1 MIWITQ
7 EKNWSIVVFIVVA
20 CFSFGIT
27 NLSATIIVET
37 QYGKIIGKTTQF
49 LDEND
54 GFQTVY
60 SFLGVPFASP
70 PVNELR
76 FEPPQRPAA
85 WKPRTY
91 NATFFRNVCPQKNLS
106 YFEKSIRNVWPE
118 FSWEND
124 SNEDCLYLNIFTP
137 GNKPESHF
145 HPVIM
150 FIHGGSYAFGTTA
163 RHTTPGEVLPRLGV
177 VLVTIQYRLGP
188 FGFMTAGDGVARGNW
203 GMLDQ
208 VEALK
213 WIKENIEV
221 FGGDPN
227 RVTILGVSSGGASV
241 GLHILSPLSEGL
253 FHRAI
258 TESGVEFSPFAFNS
272 VKKAID
278 KTNITAGKLSC
289 DTTSSKRMMDCLRS
303 KSAQSIIDKFDW
315 RNTGPIID
323 RYFIY
328 DTPKNLRRSGKFNKV
343 PLISGFN
350 SHEGAH
356 NTPQEFHPPRDITTS
371 VLREFINN
379 FVENHILQDNNKTAV
394 IIKDAIEFQ
403 YTPWSKTPDSPSLR
417 QEIVNIMSDYY
428 VAAPTLGVLG
438 IHSALAPT
446 YMFEFNHRSAESDT
460 DAWMGVA
467 HGENTPYVFGA
478 PFLNSTALNF
488 TNEDRNISRLIMTL
502 YANFAKYGNPTPHRV
517 HGVIWDRFNTAS
529 KLYLRINNRS
539 QMGAYYESRRMAFW
553 NNYYPKILNLTKP
566 ESLTKHSR
574 DDVKPTDN
582 PRNYTGE
589 DARPTDNPRNYTGED
604 VRPTDNPRNYTG
616 EDARPTDN
624 PRNYTG
630 EDVRPRDNPR
640 NYTTCS
646 NIGVKLFLN
655 TGFLCFL
662 SSVLLVLPDVFI

>member
-37 QYGKIIGKTTQF
+37 QYGEIIGKTTQF

-85 WKPRTY
+85 WKPQTY
-91 NATFFRNVCPQKNLS
+91 NATFFRNVCPQKNFS

-137 GNKPESHF
+137 GNKTSNASHF

-394 IIKDAIEFQ
+394 IIEDAIEFQ

-566 ESLTKHSR
+566 ESLTKHSG

-589 DARPTDNPRNYTGED
+589 DARPTDNPRNYT
-604 VRPTDNPRNYTG
+604 
-616 EDARPTDN
+616 
-624 PRNYTG
+624 
-630 EDVRPRDNPR
+630 
-640 NYTTCS
+640 TCS

-655 TGFLCFL
+655 TGFLGFL

>member
-37 QYGKIIGKTTQF
+37 QYGEIIGKTTQF

-137 GNKPESHF
+137 GNKPSNASHF

-379 FVENHILQDNNKTAV
+379 FVENHILQDNNKTTV
-394 IIKDAIEFQ
+394 IIEDAIEFQ

-460 DAWMGVA
+460 DAWRGVA

-502 YANFAKYGNPTPHRV
+502 YANFAKYGNPTPYRV

-566 ESLTKHSR
+566 ESLTKHSG

-589 DARPTDNPRNYTGED
+589 DARPTDNPRNYT
-604 VRPTDNPRNYTG
+604 
-616 EDARPTDN
+616 
-624 PRNYTG
+624 
-630 EDVRPRDNPR
+630 
-640 NYTTCS
+640 TCS

-655 TGFLCFL
+655 TGFLGFL

>member
-106 YFEKSIRNVWPE
+106 HFEKSIRNVWPE

-137 GNKPESHF
+137 GNKPSNASHF

-394 IIKDAIEFQ
+394 IIEDAIEFQ

-438 IHSALAPT
+438 IHSTLAPT

-502 YANFAKYGNPTPHRV
+502 YANFAKYGNPTPYRV

-566 ESLTKHSR
+566 ESLTKHSG

-589 DARPTDNPRNYTGED
+589 DARPTDNPRNYT
-604 VRPTDNPRNYTG
+604 
-616 EDARPTDN
+616 
-624 PRNYTG
+624 
-630 EDVRPRDNPR
+630 
-640 NYTTCS
+640 TCS

-655 TGFLCFL
+655 TGFLGFL

>member
-91 NATFFRNVCPQKNLS
+91 NATFFRNVCPQKNVS

-137 GNKPESHF
+137 GNKSSNASHF

-356 NTPQEFHPPRDITTS
+356 NTPQKFHPPRDITTS

-394 IIKDAIEFQ
+394 IIEDAIEFQ

-502 YANFAKYGNPTPHRV
+502 YANFAKYGNPTPYRV

-566 ESLTKHSR
+566 ESLTKHSG

-589 DARPTDNPRNYTGED
+589 DARPTDNPRNYT
-604 VRPTDNPRNYTG
+604 
-616 EDARPTDN
+616 
-624 PRNYTG
+624 
-630 EDVRPRDNPR
+630 
-640 NYTTCS
+640 TCS

-655 TGFLCFL
+655 TGFLGFL

>member
-106 YFEKSIRNVWPE
+106 HFEKSIRNVWPE

-124 SNEDCLYLNIFTP
+124 SNEDCLYLNIFTQ
-137 GNKPESHF
+137 GNKPSNASHF

-150 FIHGGSYAFGTTA
+150 FIHGGSYVFGTTA

-394 IIKDAIEFQ
+394 IIEDAIEFQ

-502 YANFAKYGNPTPHRV
+502 YANFAKYGNPTPYRV

-566 ESLTKHSR
+566 ESLTKHSG

-589 DARPTDNPRNYTGED
+589 DARPTDNPRNYT
-604 VRPTDNPRNYTG
+604 
-616 EDARPTDN
+616 
-624 PRNYTG
+624 
-630 EDVRPRDNPR
+630 
-640 NYTTCS
+640 TCS

-655 TGFLCFL
+655 TGFLGFL

>member
-85 WKPRTY
+85 WKPQTY
-91 NATFFRNVCPQKNLS
+91 NATFFRNVCPQKNFS

-137 GNKPESHF
+137 GNKPSNAGHF

-394 IIKDAIEFQ
+394 IIEDAIEFQ

-446 YMFEFNHRSAESDT
+446 YMFEFSHRSAESDT

-566 ESLTKHSR
+566 ESLTKHSG
-574 DDVKPTDN
+574 DDVKPSDN

-589 DARPTDNPRNYTGED
+589 DARPT
-604 VRPTDNPRNYTG
+604 
-616 EDARPTDN
+616 
-624 PRNYTG
+624 
-630 EDVRPRDNPR
+630 DNPR

-655 TGFLCFL
+655 TGFLGFL

>member
-37 QYGKIIGKTTQF
+37 QYGEIIGKTTQF

-137 GNKPESHF
+137 GNKPSNAGHF

-394 IIKDAIEFQ
+394 IIEDAIEFQ

-566 ESLTKHSR
+566 ESLTKHSG

-589 DARPTDNPRNYTGED
+589 DARPTDNPRNYT
-604 VRPTDNPRNYTG
+604 
-616 EDARPTDN
+616 
-624 PRNYTG
+624 
-630 EDVRPRDNPR
+630 
-640 NYTTCS
+640 TCS

-655 TGFLCFL
+655 TGFLGFL
-662 SSVLLVLPDVFI
+662 SSVLLVLPDAFI

>member
-85 WKPRTY
+85 WKPQTY

-137 GNKPESHF
+137 GKKPSNASHF

-394 IIKDAIEFQ
+394 IIEDAIEFQ

-566 ESLTKHSR
+566 ESLTKHSG

-589 DARPTDNPRNYTGED
+589 DARPTDNPRNYTI
-604 VRPTDNPRNYTG
+604 
-616 EDARPTDN
+616 
-624 PRNYTG
+624 
-630 EDVRPRDNPR
+630 
-640 NYTTCS
+640 CS

-655 TGFLCFL
+655 TGFLGFL

>member
-85 WKPRTY
+85 WKPRIY

-137 GNKPESHF
+137 SNASHF

-278 KTNITAGKLSC
+278 KTNVTAGKLSC

-379 FVENHILQDNNKTAV
+379 FVENHILQENNKTAV
-394 IIKDAIEFQ
+394 IIEDAIEFQ

-517 HGVIWDRFNTAS
+517 HGVIWDRFNTGS

-566 ESLTKHSR
+566 ESLTKHSG

-589 DARPTDNPRNYTGED
+589 DARPTDNPRNYT
-604 VRPTDNPRNYTG
+604 
-616 EDARPTDN
+616 
-624 PRNYTG
+624 
-630 EDVRPRDNPR
+630 
-640 NYTTCS
+640 TCS

-655 TGFLCFL
+655 TGFLGFL

>member
-137 GNKPESHF
+137 GNKPSNAGHF

-394 IIKDAIEFQ
+394 IIEDAIEFQ

-446 YMFEFNHRSAESDT
+446 YMFEFSHRSAESDT

-566 ESLTKHSR
+566 ESLTKHSG

-589 DARPTDNPRNYTGED
+589 DARPTDNPRNYT
-604 VRPTDNPRNYTG
+604 
-616 EDARPTDN
+616 
-624 PRNYTG
+624 
-630 EDVRPRDNPR
+630 
-640 NYTTCS
+640 TCS

-655 TGFLCFL
+655 TGFLGFL

>member
-37 QYGKIIGKTTQF
+37 QYGEIIGKTTQF

-85 WKPRTY
+85 WKPQTY

-137 GNKPESHF
+137 GNKPSNAGHF

-394 IIKDAIEFQ
+394 IIEDAIEFQ

-566 ESLTKHSR
+566 ESLTKHSG

-589 DARPTDNPRNYTGED
+589 DARPTDNPRNYT
-604 VRPTDNPRNYTG
+604 
-616 EDARPTDN
+616 
-624 PRNYTG
+624 
-630 EDVRPRDNPR
+630 
-640 NYTTCS
+640 TCS

-655 TGFLCFL
+655 TGFLGFL

>member
-106 YFEKSIRNVWPE
+106 HFEKSIRNVWPE

-137 GNKPESHF
+137 GNKSSNASHF

-177 VLVTIQYRLGP
+177 VLVTIQYRHGP

-394 IIKDAIEFQ
+394 IIEDAIEFQ

-566 ESLTKHSR
+566 ESLTKHSG

-589 DARPTDNPRNYTGED
+589 DARPTDNPRNYT
-604 VRPTDNPRNYTG
+604 
-616 EDARPTDN
+616 
-624 PRNYTG
+624 
-630 EDVRPRDNPR
+630 
-640 NYTTCS
+640 TCS

-655 TGFLCFL
+655 TGFLGFL

>member
-37 QYGKIIGKTTQF
+37 QYGEIIGKTTQF

-137 GNKPESHF
+137 GNKSSNASHF

-394 IIKDAIEFQ
+394 IIEDAIEFQ

-566 ESLTKHSR
+566 ESLTKHSG

-589 DARPTDNPRNYTGED
+589 DARPTDNPRNYT
-604 VRPTDNPRNYTG
+604 
-616 EDARPTDN
+616 
-624 PRNYTG
+624 
-630 EDVRPRDNPR
+630 
-640 NYTTCS
+640 TCS

-655 TGFLCFL
+655 TGFLGFL

>member
-37 QYGKIIGKTTQF
+37 QYGEIIGKTTQF

-85 WKPRTY
+85 WKPQTY

-137 GNKPESHF
+137 GNKPSNAGHF

-394 IIKDAIEFQ
+394 IIEDAIEFQ

-566 ESLTKHSR
+566 ESLTKHSG
-574 DDVKPTDN
+574 DDVKPT
-582 PRNYTGE
+582 
-589 DARPTDNPRNYTGED
+589 
-604 VRPTDNPRNYTG
+604 
-616 EDARPTDN
+616 
-624 PRNYTG
+624 
-630 EDVRPRDNPR
+630 DNPR

-655 TGFLCFL
+655 TGFLGFL

>member
-76 FEPPQRPAA
+76 FEPPQRPVA
-85 WKPRTY
+85 WKPQTY
-91 NATFFRNVCPQKNLS
+91 NATFFRNVCPQKNFS

-137 GNKPESHF
+137 GNKPSNAGHF

-394 IIKDAIEFQ
+394 IIEDAIEFQ

-566 ESLTKHSR
+566 ESLTKHSG
-574 DDVKPTDN
+574 DDVKPT
-582 PRNYTGE
+582 
-589 DARPTDNPRNYTGED
+589 
-604 VRPTDNPRNYTG
+604 
-616 EDARPTDN
+616 
-624 PRNYTG
+624 
-630 EDVRPRDNPR
+630 DNPR

-655 TGFLCFL
+655 TGFLGFL

>member
-106 YFEKSIRNVWPE
+106 HFEKSIRNVWPE

-137 GNKPESHF
+137 GKKPSNASHF

-150 FIHGGSYAFGTTA
+150 FIHGGSYVFGTTA

-394 IIKDAIEFQ
+394 IIEDAIEFQ

-502 YANFAKYGNPTPHRV
+502 YANFAKYGNPTPYRV

-566 ESLTKHSR
+566 ESLTKHSG

-589 DARPTDNPRNYTGED
+589 DARPTDNPRNYT
-604 VRPTDNPRNYTG
+604 
-616 EDARPTDN
+616 
-624 PRNYTG
+624 
-630 EDVRPRDNPR
+630 
-640 NYTTCS
+640 TCS

-655 TGFLCFL
+655 TGFLGFL

>member
-37 QYGKIIGKTTQF
+37 QYGEIIGKTTQF

-137 GNKPESHF
+137 GNKSSNASHF

-394 IIKDAIEFQ
+394 IIEDAIEFQ

-566 ESLTKHSR
+566 ESLTKHSG
-574 DDVKPTDN
+574 DDVKPT
-582 PRNYTGE
+582 
-589 DARPTDNPRNYTGED
+589 
-604 VRPTDNPRNYTG
+604 
-616 EDARPTDN
+616 
-624 PRNYTG
+624 
-630 EDVRPRDNPR
+630 DNPR

-646 NIGVKLFLN
+646 NIGVKLYLN
-655 TGFLCFL
+655 TGFLGFL

>member
-85 WKPRTY
+85 WKPQTY

-137 GNKPESHF
+137 GNKPSNAGHF

-394 IIKDAIEFQ
+394 IIEDAIEFQ

-566 ESLTKHSR
+566 ESLTKHSG

-589 DARPTDNPRNYTGED
+589 DARPTDNPRNYT
-604 VRPTDNPRNYTG
+604 
-616 EDARPTDN
+616 
-624 PRNYTG
+624 
-630 EDVRPRDNPR
+630 
-640 NYTTCS
+640 TCS

-655 TGFLCFL
+655 TGFLGFL

>member
-1 MIWITQ
+1 M
-7 EKNWSIVVFIVVA
+7 
-20 CFSFGIT
+20 
-27 NLSATIIVET
+27 
-37 QYGKIIGKTTQF
+37 
-49 LDEND
+49 
-54 GFQTVY
+54 
-60 SFLGVPFASP
+60 
-70 PVNELR
+70 
-76 FEPPQRPAA
+76 
-85 WKPRTY
+85 
-91 NATFFRNVCPQKNLS
+91 
-106 YFEKSIRNVWPE
+106 
-118 FSWEND
+118 
-124 SNEDCLYLNIFTP
+124 
-137 GNKPESHF
+137 
-145 HPVIM
+145 
-150 FIHGGSYAFGTTA
+150 
-163 RHTTPGEVLPRLGV
+163 
-177 VLVTIQYRLGP
+177 
-188 FGFMTAGDGVARGNW
+188 
-203 GMLDQ
+203 
-208 VEALK
+208 
-213 WIKENIEV
+213 
-221 FGGDPN
+221 
-227 RVTILGVSSGGASV
+227 
-241 GLHILSPLSEGL
+241 
-253 FHRAI
+253 
-258 TESGVEFSPFAFNS
+258 
-272 VKKAID
+272 KKAID

-379 FVENHILQDNNKTAV
+379 FVENHILQDNNKTTV
-394 IIKDAIEFQ
+394 IIEDAIEFQ

-460 DAWMGVA
+460 DAWRGVA

-502 YANFAKYGNPTPHRV
+502 YANFAKYGNPTPYRV

-566 ESLTKHSR
+566 ESLTKHSG

-589 DARPTDNPRNYTGED
+589 DARPTDNPRNYT
-604 VRPTDNPRNYTG
+604 
-616 EDARPTDN
+616 
-624 PRNYTG
+624 
-630 EDVRPRDNPR
+630 
-640 NYTTCS
+640 TCS

-655 TGFLCFL
+655 TGFLGFL

>member
-37 QYGKIIGKTTQF
+37 QYGEIIGKTTQF

-76 FEPPQRPAA
+76 FEPPQRPVA
-85 WKPRTY
+85 WKPQTY

-137 GNKPESHF
+137 GNKPSNASHF

-379 FVENHILQDNNKTAV
+379 FVENHILQDNIKTAV
-394 IIKDAIEFQ
+394 IIEDAIEFQ

-566 ESLTKHSR
+566 ESLTKHSG

-589 DARPTDNPRNYTGED
+589 DARPTDNPRNYT
-604 VRPTDNPRNYTG
+604 
-616 EDARPTDN
+616 
-624 PRNYTG
+624 
-630 EDVRPRDNPR
+630 
-640 NYTTCS
+640 TCS

-655 TGFLCFL
+655 TGFLGFL